1 MENDVKLSSTG
12 PSTVLGT
19 CFFALALASSS
30 AWAQLPPIITSTQP
44 YQSLTG
50 ATMLPYV
57 VGQDEGALAVPI
69 PFSFPYFGT
78 NYTQVFPSIN
88 GFLTFGTGCTSGSSC
103 YTNQSFPSSLTP
115 NAVVA
120 GLWDDCEIGPNTQ
133 IRYQSSPSELTIE
146 WFRIIPYSGFG
157 TPSGAEATFSI
168 KLTANGGIFIHHG
181 SLISMAAGDFTFVT
195 GFENQGGT
203 QGANILSCNNTCSAT
218 NFVANRL
225 FNIGEPNE
233 ADLSVSAVTIA
244 SFSTAGD
251 GNLSFTVN
259 STLRNFGRTAASSFM
274 WRAFL
279 SRDQLLDVTATDGGA
294 DIQVAEGG
302 PNSLPAVDGGVTLDG
317 GQAIVLVTGSAA
329 TTTPPPTGEYFV
341 LVQVDPTN
349 AVMEASETN
358 NVGSTAT
365 AFVQGIDL
373 VATSIA
379 GPVTTGGGNTENFAF
394 SFFNR
399 GTTAAAAPVGYRIL
413 MSADQVLD
421 PSDFTVSSGSYP
433 VGGGQTIT
441 QTALPVVIPAN
452 APNGQFHFLLQVDPD
467 GGVIEANEANNVA
480 ASTAKVDV
488 RRADLLIETVNFLD
502 TVTGLETTN
511 ARFGDPTQLRV
522 KFRNT
527 GGANANNFRVAFV
540 LSPDSS
546 LSLLS
551 DTYVCDQAVP
561 LVAPSTTSTVVTLN
575 CNLPLR
581 NAANAAFRTGPYFVF
596 GIVDSTGAVFES
608 NKANNSLILGPI
620 RITEPGPDLTVT
632 SVTAPASAGVGEI
645 IPVVRSI
652 RNIGNVDAPA
662 AVYRFYASAND
673 IITADDVLLGIV
685 DNGNLR
691 DEGMVTLL
699 RNSGDTATELV
710 RLPGTMPAGT
720 YYVGCIVDPGFV
732 VAGEL
737 DLANNAL
744 ASRSMVIAP
753 SSLRVANTALPDA
766 VIGRPYSFRLAAV
779 GEQGASTWRIDPT
792 LGGAP
797 SWLSINP
804 TDGLLTGTPSGSGG
818 AELVGVT
825 VVLENG
831 GRQAAVRLALRV
843 LPTTS
848 GVDITTSSLPAV
860 VNSATSQYQFALG
873 AAGGVRPYTWRLAG
887 GTMPTGLILSTD
899 GALSGAPRNASNG
912 AIPLTFEVRDAVGG
926 RATRAL
932 SLRLIAAGAITFRT
946 VAIPDALIGQEYLQD
961 IAVANQDGSML
972 AKPLIW
978 RVTGAVPAGL
988 TVTPRAELITVSGR
1002 ATQAGTFSFSIS
1014 VEDNNGRT
1022 DTLEFTMTVH
1032 PPRYRVTGMLPE
1044 VLRPGAAVSVPL
1056 NVSPSGTVKYE
1067 VASGVLPP
1075 GLTLDPAGTITGT
1088 VAADGSE
1095 GLWSFV
1101 VEVSDAAG
1109 MTGLTPLSL
1118 RVEREP
1124 KAMGCSSTPSTS
1136 WSPLALLAAVGFMLF
1151 RSKRR
1156 FSSAALGLTAAVA
1169 LVPMLAHA
1177 QAYQVVGPTPVAYQP
1192 LVNGAVTTAA
1202 ASLTVPFPMPFFD
1215 TQFSSVAMSQYG
1227 YLAIGGAPASSSSN
1241 QNLPHSSTLGSVP
1254 KVFIAPWWDGLT
1266 PPQSAAN
1273 GYRYQVTGIAPN
1285 RVMAFE
1291 WNAVGANAGTARI
1304 AFQVLLFETT
1314 GRIRFVYST
1323 ALPANV
1329 SASVGLQKEAGVAI
1343 PGLSCA
1349 TSATCTSSAYPAGQ
1363 AIDFFPPPD
1372 LEITSLSAPQTGYAG
1387 VAFPQTASLRNRGG
1401 RDSTGVTTRFFLSTD
1416 ATLNQM
1422 TDTIIGTSAAIAVDA
1437 QGTAQAVINLPLPT
1451 TLTQS
1456 SYFLFAVVDPDGLI
1470 VEKSDSNNIS
1480 APSVVTIG
1488 SPTADLVVS
1497 GFAAPTAAMPGATL
1511 QVTRSFQNLGNANST
1526 AAKYSYFLSDN
1537 ASVSIADRSLTVGNL
1552 AALTP
1557 LQVDMGMDS
1566 ITVPSDLAPGAYWLG
1581 VCVNFDGA
1589 TSSFGGNEITIVNNC
1604 FTQPAAVQVS
1614 TGTVTISTAAL
1625 PVATRYAP
1633 FGLRLQA
1640 TGGSGTYVW
1649 ELTGGALP
1657 AGLTLSSAGDLVGS
1671 PSTAGTFSF
1680 GAKVTS
1686 GGLTDTRMLS
1696 LQVMPGGLP
1705 LVVVDQSLTA
1715 AEFGRVYTAS
1725 LVAVGGTPPYTWRAL
1740 EPGDLPPGIAVAT
1753 DGLLEGRPLMAG
1765 DFTFAVE
1772 VKDSTG
1778 AAVSK
1783 ELSLRVVTPTSLSVA
1798 TSALE
1803 TALVGRDYLQPLIAV
1818 GGSAPYKW
1826 SLIRFQE
1833 LPENITDA
1841 PGAVLFDNGNP
1852 VMFPADF
1859 GISIDDRDTADYLSG
1874 TPRRAGLYA
1883 LTLKVK
1889 DGADTEDTAS
1899 VLLRVSYRDGLAIT
1913 TLQLPDAF
1921 VNQPYQVRLSHNG
1934 GSDAVGIG
1942 FSVPCIQQAV
1952 RPSEFKCA
1960 DSEPLQRLPAGLNLA
1975 ADGMVLGTA
1984 VAETGTYTFLVKV
1997 TDSLGRQDV
2006 RALALRLRPDFA
2018 LEKSSCST
2026 AGLDPSLLAL
2036 ALAGFALRR
2045 RRR

>member
-1 MENDVKLSSTG
+1 MENDVKKLFSIG
-12 PSTVLGT
+12 PSTALGT
-19 CFFALALASSS
+19 CLLVGALASSP

-44 YQSLTG
+44 YQSLTAG
-50 ATMLPYV
+50 SVVPGLNGDDLGVLVPLGFTFPWFGQSYTHVMLSTNGVMIPGLATTTTCASGCLTNESFPTTGGIAPAIAAFWDDLDLRVSGSVRTLQGPGQFTVEYV
-57 VGQDEGALAVPI
+57 AVPHYGAPTTNVTFQI
-69 PFSFPYFGT
+69 KMTASGSVTFHYGT
-78 NYTQVFPSIN
+78 LV
-88 GFLTFGTGCTSGSSC
+88 GTGT
-103 YTNQSFPSSLTP
+103 TW
-115 NAVVA
+115 NASA
-120 GLWDDCEIGPNTQ
+120 GFVNP
-133 IRYQSSPSELTIE
+133 
-146 WFRIIPYSGFG
+146 
-157 TPSGAEATFSI
+157 A
-168 KLTANGGIFIHHG
+168 G
-181 SLISMAAGDFTFVT
+181 SL
-195 GFENQGGT
+195 
-203 QGANILSCNNTCSAT
+203 GANLLNGCTTTCSAAHFPPNNT
-218 NFVANRL
+218 LYTV
-225 FNIGEPNE
+225 GEPNE
-233 ADLSVSAVTIA
+233 ADLAVSTVTIA
-244 SFSTAGD
+244 SFATAGD

-259 STLRNFGRTAASSFM
+259 STLRNFGRTAAGPFM

-279 SRDQLLDVTATDGGA
+279 SRDQLLDVSATDGGA

-302 PNSLPAVDGGVTLDG
+302 PESLPGVDGGVTLDG
-317 GQAIVLVTGSAA
+317 GQALVLVSGSAA
-329 TTTPPPTGEYFV
+329 TTTPPATGEYFV

-349 AVMEASETN
+349 TVMEASEVN
-358 NVGSTAT
+358 NVGSTTT

-413 MSADQVLD
+413 MSTDQVLD
-421 PSDFTVSSGSYP
+421 PSDFTVSTGSYP
-433 VGGGQTIT
+433 VTGGQTIT

-467 GGVIEANEANNVA
+467 GGVVEANEANNVA

-488 RRADLLIETVNFLD
+488 RRADLLIETVTFLD
-502 TVTGLETTN
+502 TVTGLETTK
-511 ARFGDPTQLRV
+511 AKFGEPTQLKVR
-522 KFRNT
+522 FRNT

-540 LSPDSS
+540 LSNDSS

-551 DTYVCDQAVP
+551 DTYVCDQVVP
-561 LVAPSTTSTVVTLN
+561 VVAPSTMSTEVTLN
-575 CNLPLR
+575 CSLPLR
-581 NAANAAFRTGPYFVF
+581 TAGNVAFRTGQYFLF

-608 NKANNSLILGPI
+608 NKANNSLMLGPI
-620 RITEPGPDLTVT
+620 RITEPGADLTVT

-645 IPVVRSI
+645 VPVVRSI

-673 IITADDVLLGIV
+673 IITADDVLLRIV

-720 YYVGCIVDPGFV
+720 YYVGCIVDPGFT
-732 VAGEL
+732 VAGDL
-737 DLANNAL
+737 DVTNNAL

-753 SSLRVANTALPDA
+753 SSLRVVNTALPDA
-766 VIGRPYSFRLAAV
+766 VIGRPYSYRLAAV

-797 SWLSINP
+797 AWLSISP
-804 TDGLLTGTPSGSGG
+804 TDGLLSGTPAGAGG
-818 AELVGVT
+818 AEVVGVT

-848 GVDITTSSLPAV
+848 GLDITTTSLPAV
-860 VNSATSQYQFALG
+860 VNSTTSQYQFALG

-887 GTMPTGLILSTD
+887 GTIPTGLALSAD
-899 GALSGAPRNASNG
+899 GVLSGAPRNASNG
-912 AIPLTFEVRDAVGG
+912 AIPITLEVRDAVGG

-972 AKPLIW
+972 AKPLTW
-978 RVTGAVPAGL
+978 RVTGAVPNGL
-988 TVTPRAELITVSGR
+988 SVTPQAELITVSGR
-1002 ATQAGTFSFSIS
+1002 ATQAGTFSFNIS

-1032 PPRYRVTGMLPE
+1032 PPRYRVTGVLPE

-1056 NVSPSGTVKYE
+1056 SVSPSGTVKYE

-1075 GLTLDPAGTITGT
+1075 GLGLLPGGTIEGT

-1101 VEVSDAAG
+1101 VEVSDTAG
-1109 MTGLTPLSL
+1109 MTGLTPVSL

-1124 KAMGCSSTPSTS
+1124 KALGCSSTSTR
-1136 WSPLALLAAVGFMLF
+1136 WSPLALLAALGFMLF
-1151 RSKRR
+1151 RKRR
-1156 FSSAALGLTAAVA
+1156 FSAGAFGLAAAIA
-1169 LVPMLAHA
+1169 LVPMAARA
-1177 QAYQVVGPTPVAYQP
+1177 QYQVVGPTPVAYQP

-1215 TQFSSVAMSQYG
+1215 NQFTSVAMSQYG
-1227 YLAIGGAPASSSSN
+1227 YLAIGGAPAASSSN
-1241 QNLPHSSTLGSVP
+1241 QFVPHSSTLSSVP
-1254 KVFIAPWWDGLT
+1254 KAFIAPWWDVLT
-1266 PPQSAAN
+1266 TPQSAAN
-1273 GYRYQVTGIAPN
+1273 GYRYQVSGVAPN

-1291 WNAVGANAGTARI
+1291 WNAVGANAAASRI
-1304 AFQVLLFETT
+1304 AFQVQLYETT

-1323 ALPANV
+1323 ALPATA
-1329 SASVGLQKEAGVAI
+1329 SASVGLQKEAGVGV

-1349 TSATCTSSAYPAGQ
+1349 SSGNCTSSAYPAGQ
-1363 AIDFFPPPD
+1363 AIDFFLPPD
-1372 LEITSLSAPQTGYAG
+1372 LEVTSLSAPQTGYAG
-1387 VAFPQTASLRNRGG
+1387 VAFPQTASIRNRGG

-1422 TDTIIGTSAAIAVDA
+1422 TDTIIGTSAAITVDA
-1437 QGTAQAVINLPLPT
+1437 QGTAQAIINLPLPT

-1456 SYFLFAVVDPDGLI
+1456 SYFLFAVVDPDNLI
-1470 VEKSDSNNIS
+1470 VEQSNANNVS

-1488 SPTADLVVS
+1488 APTADLVVS
-1497 GFAAPTAAMPGATL
+1497 GFSAPTAAMPGATL
-1511 QVTRSFQNLGNANST
+1511 QVSRSLQNLGNAASL
-1526 AAKYSYFLSDN
+1526 AAKYTYFLSDN
-1537 ASVSIADRSLTVGNL
+1537 ASVSIADRSLSVGNL
-1552 AALTP
+1552 GALTP
-1557 LQVDMGMDS
+1557 LQVDMAMDS
-1566 ITVPSDLAPGAYWLG
+1566 ITVPADLSPGSYWLG

-1589 TSSFGGNEITIVNNC
+1589 TSRFGGNEITIVNNC
-1604 FTQPAAVQVS
+1604 FTQSGAVQVS

-1625 PVATRYAP
+1625 PTATRYAP

-1640 TGGSGTYVW
+1640 TGGTGTYVW

-1657 AGLTLSSAGDLVGS
+1657 PGLTLSSSGDLVGS

-1680 GAKVTS
+1680 DAKVTS
-1686 GGLTDTRMLS
+1686 GTLTDTRMLS

-1705 LVVVDQSLTA
+1705 LVIVDQSLTA
-1715 AEFGRVYTAS
+1715 AEFGRVYTSS
-1725 LVAVGGTPPYTWRAL
+1725 LVAVGGTPPYVWRAL
-1740 EPGDLPPGIAVAT
+1740 DLDALPPGIAVAT

-1765 DFTFAVE
+1765 DFAFAVE

-1783 ELSLRVVTPTSLSVA
+1783 ELSLRVVTPTSLSIA

-1818 GGSAPYKW
+1818 GGSAPYAW

-1852 VMFPADF
+1852 IMFPADF
-1859 GISIDDRDTADYLSG
+1859 GISIDDRDTAEYLSG

-1889 DGADTEDTAS
+1889 DGVDTEDTAS

-1921 VNQPYQVRLSHNG
+1921 VNQPYQPYQVRLSHNG
-1934 GSDAVGIG
+1934 GSDAVGIA

-1952 RPSEFKCA
+1952 RPGEFQCA
-1960 DSEPLQRLPAGLNLA
+1960 ASEPLQRLPAGLNLA
-1975 ADGMVLGTA
+1975 ADGTVLGTA
-1984 VAETGTYTFLVKV
+1984 LAETGTYTFLVKV

-2006 RALALRLRPDFA
+2006 RALALRLRPDFS

-2026 AGLDPSLLAL
+2026 VGLDPSLLAL